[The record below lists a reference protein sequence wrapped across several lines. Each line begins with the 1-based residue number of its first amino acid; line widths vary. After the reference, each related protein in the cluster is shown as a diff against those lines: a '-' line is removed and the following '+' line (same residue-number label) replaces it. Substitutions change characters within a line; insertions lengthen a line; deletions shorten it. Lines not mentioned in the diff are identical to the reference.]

1 MRFWR
6 IAKRRKSERSR
17 RHLELAHQFECL
29 VALRNFFHRELS
41 QALEAERF
49 HAKTGQHASVN
60 HRFAQIVEVHFLHSA
75 CEISSH
81 AAGKCVP
88 CPSWIVNVFK
98 RISATTKELIPLA
111 KKQCAVLTFFY
122 RDVLRAHLSNA
133 TPCLDEAGLLR
144 YFPRFAVIH
153 NEKIDALKQRIQV
166 WSRCFDPKVHCVSDH
181 ETWVS
186 HLVEHARLQ

>member
-1 MRFWR
+1 MQFWR
-6 IAKRRKSERSR
+6 TANKSNRDRSN

-29 VALRNFFHRELS
+29 VALRNFVHRELS

-49 HAKTGQHASVN
+49 HTKTGQHASVN
-60 HRFAQIVEVHFLHSA
+60 HRLAQIVKVHFLHSA
-75 CEISSH
+75 GEISGH
-81 AAGKCVP
+81 ATGKCVP
-88 CPSWIVNVFK
+88 CPGRIANVFK
-98 RISATTKELIPLA
+98 WVSATTEELIAFA
-111 KKQCAVLTFFY
+111 KEQCAVLTLFY

-144 YFPRFAVIH
+144 YFPRFAVIQ

-186 HLVEHARLQ
+186 HLVEHVRLQ

>member
-60 HRFAQIVEVHFLHSA
+60 HRFTQIVKVHCLHSA
-75 CEISSH
+75 GEISSH
-81 AAGKCVP
+81 TTGKCVP
-88 CPSWIVNVFK
+88 CPGRIVTVFK
-98 RISATTKELIPLA
+98 WVRAATAQL
-111 KKQCAVLTFFY
+111 
-122 RDVLRAHLSNA
+122 LS
-133 TPCLDEAGLLR
+133 
-144 YFPRFAVIH
+144 
-153 NEKIDALKQRIQV
+153 
-166 WSRCFDPKVHCVSDH
+166 
-181 ETWVS
+181 
-186 HLVEHARLQ
+186 

>member
-6 IAKRRKSERSR
+6 IAKRRKSERSK

-29 VALRNFFHRELS
+29 VALRNFCHRELS

-49 HAKTGQHASVN
+49 HTKTGHHASVN
-60 HRFAQIVEVHFLHSA
+60 HRFTQIVEVDLLHCA
-75 CEISSH
+75 GEISGH

-88 CPSWIVNVFK
+88 CPGRIVNVLK
-98 RISATTKELIPLA
+98 RVSARTEELIAFA
-111 KKQCAVLTFFY
+111 KEQCAVRTLFY
-122 RDVLRAHLSNA
+122 RNVHRPHLSNA

-144 YFPRFAVIH
+144 YFPRFAVIQD
-153 NEKIDALKQRIQV
+153 EKIDALKQRIQV

-181 ETWVS
+181 ETWLY
-186 HLVEHARLQ
+186 HLVEHVRLQ